1 MLGDIYTKPLLATV
15 ATRIAS
21 RGSRTVRIGSM
32 AVVLLAPLALSAATL
47 PAEPALTLTLSP
59 RPGASD
65 PAAIETI
72 QVEMRFDGVAA
83 KAGEPLLQVPL
94 VSSNVDTVATVV
106 QDLDVR
112 DAQGPLRLTAR
123 DAEGSTRPAGDAE
136 IGGIA
141 REWIADRATSGTL
154 TLRYT
159 VPAEASL
166 PPRGPAPPFAF
177 SNDGGGTSGAGHVLL
192 LLPPGDAAYRTTV
205 SWDLSALAKGARGL
219 SSYGEGRVTAPEP
232 LTAGRLRMAYY
243 MAGRIGVWPAKVP
256 SNGFFGGWQGT
267 PPFDATAVMRWT
279 GTLYDRYTAF
289 FGRTMPSSYG
299 VFLRYNPIN
308 AGGGVGLDHSF
319 VTTFG
324 RPGGPGSDVAELRMT
339 LAHEMFHTFQPYI
352 EDPAGLESSWF
363 GEGLATFY
371 QRRLPLRFGLIS
383 SQQFLKDLNVHAGR
397 YYTSAMTTVPNAEV
411 PKRFWADTRIR
422 TLPYDRG
429 MLYFA
434 TIDDAVRKKSG
445 GKRSLDD
452 LMLAMLRLERGGRVL
467 TNADWEA
474 QLEREL
480 GRRAVA
486 DFRAFLDGRMPIPAS
501 DAFGP
506 CFARTAVPLRR
517 YVLGFDPAVLAEPK
531 RIVRGLVAGSAAA
544 VAGLRDGDE
553 IVVPVPQDAI
563 QGNQQERLKL
573 TVRRDGRTF
582 PIVYLPRG
590 ETVAAYQWRRVAG
603 VRDAACAL

>member
-1 MLGDIYTKPLLATV
+1 LGDIYTTPLLATV

-21 RGSRTVRIGSM
+21 RGSRTVRIGSV
-32 AVVLLAPLALSAATL
+32 AVVLLAPLALSAAAL
-47 PAEPALTLTLSP
+47 PPEPALALKLSP
-59 RPGASD
+59 RPGASN
-65 PAAIETI
+65 PAAIATI
-72 QVEMRFDGVAA
+72 QVELRFDGVAT
-83 KAGEPLLQVPL
+83 KAGEPLLQMPL
-94 VSSNVDTVATVV
+94 VSSNVDTVATVI
-106 QDLDVR
+106 QGLDVR

-123 DAEGSTRPAGDAE
+123 DAEGSMRPAGDAE

-141 REWIADRATSGTL
+141 REWITDRATSGTL
-154 TLRYT
+154 AVRYA

-205 SWDLSALAKGARGL
+205 SWDLSALPRGARGL

-256 SNGFFGGWQGT
+256 SNGFFAGWQGM
-267 PPFDATAVMRWT
+267 PPFDAAAVMRWT
-279 GTLYDRYTAF
+279 GTLYDRYTVF
-289 FGRTMPSSYG
+289 FGRRAPSSYG

-308 AGGGVGLDHSF
+308 AGGGVGLDRSF

-397 YYTSAMTTVPNAEV
+397 YYTSAMATVPNAEV

-480 GRRAVA
+480 GRGAVA
-486 DFRAFLDGRMPIPAS
+486 EFRAFLDGRMPVPAS

-506 CFARTAVPLRR
+506 CFERTTVPLRR

-544 VAGLRDGDE
+544 TAGLRDGDE
-553 IVVPVPQDAI
+553 IVVPVPQDGI
-563 QGNQQERLKL
+563 QGNQGERLKL
-573 TVRRDGRTF
+573 TIRRDGRTF

-590 ETVAAYQWRRVAG
+590 ETVAAYQWQRRAG
-603 VRDAACAL
+603 VPDAGCAL